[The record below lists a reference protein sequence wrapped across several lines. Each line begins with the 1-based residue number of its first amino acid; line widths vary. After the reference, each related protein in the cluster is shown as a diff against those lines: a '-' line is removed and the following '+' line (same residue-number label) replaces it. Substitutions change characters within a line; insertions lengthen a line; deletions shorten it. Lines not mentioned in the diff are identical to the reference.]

1 MYNETI
7 LDLLDSGSG
16 ATKLHVQASGQG
28 VSVPVQNLK
37 KKKKRESIFNFSQGL
52 TEIEVKTLA
61 DVRKVMEKGE
71 RNRSTAQTAMNS
83 TRYKKA
89 NFLTRIHHW
98 KRSSR
103 SHLILSVS
111 LTGVDAVSKAVTRGK
126 LMLVDLA
133 GSERISR
140 SEAKGQRLVEAAAI
154 NKSLTSLGQ
163 VYRGLSTLDLRHA
176 IIVGIYRFTYQ
187 RSAHSLPKFQ
197 IDSLAAASTWRR
209 FQGAAA

>member
-28 VSVPVQNLK
+28 VSVPVQNLKK

-83 TRYKKA
+83 TR
-89 NFLTRIHHW
+89 
-98 KRSSR
+98 
-103 SHLILSVS
+103 
-111 LTGVDAVSKAVTRGK
+111 
-126 LMLVDLA
+126 
-133 GSERISR
+133 
-140 SEAKGQRLVEAAAI
+140 
-154 NKSLTSLGQ
+154 
-163 VYRGLSTLDLRHA
+163 
-176 IIVGIYRFTYQ
+176 
-187 RSAHSLPKFQ
+187 
-197 IDSLAAASTWRR
+197 
-209 FQGAAA
+209 